1 MAIFGALI
9 PVFLICSPLGHSCRS
24 PDDFVGA
31 SSPGDIVIGG
41 LFAIHGKMLHS
52 EEKPLKPM
60 IANCAG

>member
-1 MAIFGALI
+1 M
-9 PVFLICSPLGHSCRS
+9 PVLLICLNICQCCWS

-41 LFAIHGKMLHS
+41 LFAIHGRMLHL

-60 IANCAG
+60 IASCSG

>member
-1 MAIFGALI
+1 MAIFGVLI
-9 PVFLICSPLGHSCRS
+9 PVFLICSPLGDSCRS

-52 EEKPLKPM
+52 GEKPLKPM